1 MGLYEVVPEF
11 LISRL
16 GDRCLFAEVGV
27 EMALSLRGGIESG
40 LDDSAVCGQG
50 VAVVST
56 HHWQ

>member
-27 EMALSLRGGIESG
+27 EMALGLRDGIESG
-40 LDDSAVCGQG
+40 LDKGTHQ
-50 VAVVST
+50 VALMTVPSVAKV
-56 HHWQ
+56 